1 VRRAVL
7 KMTAKAK
14 GVHNVESDVVDP
26 EWPPV
31 GCTVSLYAAA
41 AAGRRDAAEAGLG
54 GQHLTHAK
62 ALADAG
68 KPVLEWD
75 REWFGRSPLHAAA
88 MGAMSRRP
96 AGRAG
101 ENVARARVVRLCCS
115 FLWPRPRAWAHGRG
129 RGG

>member
-14 GVHNVESDVVDP
+14 GVHNVESDVVDL

-31 GCTVSLYAAA
+31 VRTVSLYAAA
-41 AAGRRDAAEAGLG
+41 AAGRMDEVEAWLG
-54 GQHLTHAK
+54 GHNLTQAK

-88 MGAMSRRP
+88 MEVP
-96 AGRAG
+96 
-101 ENVARARVVRLCCS
+101 
-115 FLWPRPRAWAHGRG
+115 HGIG
-129 RGG
+129 HPIS